1 MYFSPRLFAMTRG
14 LRPRIALAAV
24 VGLLALGA
32 SIARLALTGWVIARV
47 FEGAPAADLVASLAV
62 LAGLIAARA
71 GLQYARDAV
80 SYRTATATKIAV
92 RRRVYEHVLALGP
105 GFVDQRRTGDILM
118 SLVDGVE
125 SLETFFGQY
134 LPQFVVALT
143 APVLIFAFVAVLDV
157 QTGLILLSFA
167 VFTLFIPLML
177 RNWTNASG
185 RRRRKAF
192 GELGA
197 EFLDSV
203 QGLATLKAFGQSK
216 TRGQLL
222 AARARNLYRSTMGIV
237 AVDGVSSA
245 ATVLGMSAGATAA
258 LIWGGV
264 RVSNGEL
271 ELSTLVIVLMLG
283 GEVFRPVRELA
294 SLYHQ
299 GMVAMASAEGI
310 FSLLDTPITVQE
322 PTEDRRVADENPAPE
337 VTFEAVDFAYE
348 GGRRPALREM
358 SFTLRAGETLG
369 LVGASGAGKTTIVWL
384 LLRFYDPAGGRV
396 LLGGHDLR
404 DIPIDFLRSKISVV
418 TQETYLFNGT
428 VAENLRVGKPD
439 ASQRELEEAARA
451 ANAYEF
457 VSALP
462 NGFETVVGERGIKLS
477 GGERQ
482 RIAIARALLKSA
494 PILVLDEALS
504 SVDAANEA
512 AIQQALD
519 RLMEGRTTL
528 VIAHRLSSVVGA
540 DRILVIEDG
549 RLVESGTHAE
559 LAAAGG
565 AYTTLMANQQTALGE
580 DIITT
585 RLDLDG
591 GGQAPS
597 RPAVAGVGEEGADG
611 SAREKLGSVDAW
623 SRLMRIAARWRLR
636 LSLTLVTGVAHHAS
650 VTVLGAAS
658 ALLVSAVF
666 RGNELLPYLVLLA
679 VVAPLT
685 ALFRWG
691 ENWSSHDFAY
701 KILAEMRIALYDK
714 LEPLAPAYL
723 VRRKSGDL
731 TGVVGSDVET
741 VENFFAHVIAP
752 TFVALLAPTVVLA
765 VLAVLSWPLALV
777 LLPFLVVAAISP
789 FHAQRSTENLG
800 TEMRNDLGELNA
812 YVVDGLQGIRE
823 VVAFGYGKV
832 RVKEMAERGGEYAGR
847 RIRFLDTQ
855 AFYAS
860 LIEAATALGGLAVL
874 TAGVWLVVE
883 GRMDRA
889 ALPLATLLA
898 LSSFAPVTELANTLK
913 ALMDTLGAVRRIFD
927 VHDERVVV
935 SDGPGVSGGL
945 TDSGLL
951 ATPSMSFHGVGFSYE
966 SLDRRAIDAVTFD
979 VEPGHTV
986 ALVGRSGAG
995 KTTSA
1000 HMLLR
1005 FWDPDEGW
1013 IEAGLHDLRQF
1024 ELDGLRR
1031 QAALVSQDIYLFNAT
1046 VRENLRMARP
1056 RASDREIEEAAR
1068 LANAHEFIV
1077 SFPDG
1082 YDTVVGERGMRLSG
1096 GQRQRLSI
1104 ARAAL
1109 KDAPILILDEATSHL
1124 DAVNEQQVRAALKQ
1138 LMEGRTTLV
1147 IAHRLS
1153 TVRDADRIVVLDSGR
1168 LVEQG
1173 DHRQLLAN
1181 GGLYAQLVQTQL
1193 VSAGGRGIS
1202 TTENAESTEI
1212 ETG

>member
-1 MYFSPRLFAMTRG
+1 MHRG
-14 LRPRIALAAV
+14 
-24 VGLLALGA
+24 GG
-32 SIARLALTGWVIARV
+32 
-47 FEGAPAADLVASLAV
+47 
-62 LAGLIAARA
+62 
-71 GLQYARDAV
+71 
-80 SYRTATATKIAV
+80 
-92 RRRVYEHVLALGP
+92 
-105 GFVDQRRTGDILM
+105 
-118 SLVDGVE
+118 
-125 SLETFFGQY
+125 
-134 LPQFVVALT
+134 
-143 APVLIFAFVAVLDV
+143 
-157 QTGLILLSFA
+157 
-167 VFTLFIPLML
+167 
-177 RNWTNASG
+177 
-185 RRRRKAF
+185 RRKAF

-216 TRGQLL
+216 TRGQFL
-222 AARARNLYRSTMGIV
+222 AEKARHLYRSTMGIV

-245 ATVLGMSAGATAA
+245 TTVLGISAGATAA
-258 LIWGGV
+258 LVWGGI

-271 ELSTLVIVLMLG
+271 ELSTLIIVLMLG

-310 FSLLDTPITVQE
+310 FSLLDTPITVEE
-322 PTEDRRVADENPAPE
+322 PTEDRRVADTDPAPG
-337 VTFEAVDFAYE
+337 VTFDSVDFAYE

-384 LLRFYDPAGGRV
+384 LLRFYDPAAGRI
-396 LLGGHDLR
+396 LLGSHDLR
-404 DIPIDFLRSKISVV
+404 DLPIDVLRSRISVV

-439 ASQRELEEAARA
+439 ASQGELEEAAKA
-451 ANAYEF
+451 ANAFEF
-457 VSALP
+457 IVALP
-462 NGFETVVGERGIKLS
+462 GGFETVVGERGIKLS

-482 RIAIARALLKSA
+482 RIAIARALLKAA

-540 DRILVIEDG
+540 DRILVMEDG

-559 LAAAGG
+559 LSAAGG
-565 AYTTLMANQQTALGE
+565 AYTTLMANQQTSMGD

-585 RLDLDG
+585 GRDSDD
-591 GGQAPS
+591 ADRS
-597 RPAVAGVGEEGADG
+597 RPDIATPAMDGVELDAP
-611 SAREKLGSVDAW
+611 ARGKLGSVEAW
-623 SRLMRIAARWRLR
+623 SRLMQVAARWKPRLA
-636 LSLTLVTGVAHHAS
+636 LTLVTGVAHHAS
-650 VTVLGAAS
+650 VTALGAAS

-666 RGNELLPYLVLLA
+666 RENDLLPYLVLLA
-679 VVAPLT
+679 VIAPLT

-701 KILAEMRIALYDK
+701 KILAEMRIGLYEK

-731 TGVVGSDVET
+731 TGVVGSDVEA

-752 TFVALLAPTVVLA
+752 TFVAVLAPTVVLA
-765 VLAVLSWPLALV
+765 VLAFLSWPLALV
-777 LLPFLVVAAISP
+777 LLPFLVVAAASP
-789 FHAQRSTENLG
+789 FHAQRRTENLG

-823 VVAFGYGKV
+823 VSAFGYGPV
-832 RVKEMAERGGEYAGR
+832 RVREMAEKSGAYAGR

-860 LIEAATALGGLAVL
+860 LIEAVTAFGGLAVL

-889 ALPLATLLA
+889 DLPLATLLA

-913 ALMDTLGAVRRIFD
+913 ALMDTLGAVRRVFD
-927 VHDERVVV
+927 VHDEQAVVG
-935 SDGPGVSGGL
+935 DGPGVAEGL
-945 TDSGLL
+945 TAKGLL
-951 ATPSMSFHGVGFSYE
+951 ATPSISFHGVGFSYE
-966 SLDRRAIDAVTFD
+966 SLDRRAIDGVAFD
-979 VEPGHTV
+979 VEPGQTV

-1005 FWDPDEGW
+1005 FWDPNEGW

-1046 VRENLRMARP
+1046 IRENLRMAKP
-1056 RASDREIEEAAR
+1056 DAPDGEIEGAAR
-1068 LANAHEFIV
+1068 LSNAHEFIV

-1082 YDTVVGERGMRLSG
+1082 YDTMVGERGMQLSG

-1181 GGLYAQLVQTQL
+1181 GGLYAQLVRTQL
-1193 VSAGGRGIS
+1193 VSASGRGR
-1202 TTENAESTEI
+1202 TA
-1212 ETG
+1212 

>member
-14 LRPRIALAAV
+14 LRGRIALAAV
-24 VGLLALGA
+24 VGLFALGA

-47 FEGAPAADLVASLAV
+47 FEGAPAADLVGPLAV

-71 GLQYARDAV
+71 VLQYARDAV
-80 SYRTATATKIAV
+80 SYRTATATKISV

-134 LPQFVVALT
+134 LPQFIVALT
-143 APVLIFAFVAVLDV
+143 APLLIFAFVAFLDI
-157 QTGLILLSFA
+157 QTGLIFLSFA
-167 VFTLFIPLML
+167 LFTLFIPLML
-177 RNWTNASG
+177 RNWTNTSG

-216 TRGQLL
+216 NRGRLL
-222 AARARNLYRSTMGIV
+222 AEKARHLYRSTMGIV

-245 ATVLGMSAGATAA
+245 ATVLGISVGATAA
-258 LIWGGV
+258 LVWGGV
-264 RVSNGEL
+264 RVSNGDL

-310 FSLLDTPITVQE
+310 FSLLDTPVTVEE
-322 PTEDRRVADENPAPE
+322 PAEDRRVADRDPAPE
-337 VTFEAVDFAYE
+337 VTFESVDFAYE
-348 GGRRPALREM
+348 GGRRPALRDM

-384 LLRFYDPAGGRV
+384 LLRFYDPAAGRI

-404 DIPIDFLRSKISVV
+404 DLPIDFLRSRISVV

-439 ASQRELEEAARA
+439 ASQGELEEAARA
-451 ANAYEF
+451 ANAHEF
-457 VSALP
+457 ISALP
-462 NGFETVVGERGIKLS
+462 DGFETVVGERGIKLS

-482 RIAIARALLKSA
+482 RIAIARALLKAA

-549 RLVESGTHAE
+549 RLVESGTHAD
-559 LAAAGG
+559 LSAAGG
-565 AYTTLMANQQTALGE
+565 AYTTLMANQQASRGD

-585 RLDLDG
+585 RADSDG
-591 GGQAPS
+591 GDAGRSGDAPPGMDGAKPDA
-597 RPAVAGVGEEGADG
+597 PAGE
-611 SAREKLGSVDAW
+611 RLGSVEAW
-623 SRLMRIAARWRLR
+623 SRLMRVAARWKPRLA
-636 LSLTLVTGVAHHAS
+636 LTLITGVAHHAS
-650 VTVLGAAS
+650 VVALGAAS

-666 RGNELLPYLVLLA
+666 RENELLPYLVLLA
-679 VVAPLT
+679 VMAPLT

-752 TFVALLAPTVVLA
+752 TFVAVLAPAVVLA

-777 LLPFLVVAAISP
+777 LLPFLVVAAVSP
-789 FHAQRSTENLG
+789 FHAQRSTERLG

-823 VVAFGYGKV
+823 VAAFGYGPV
-832 RVKEMAERGGEYAGR
+832 RVREMAERGGAYAGR

-855 AFYAS
+855 ALHAS
-860 LIEAATALGGLAVL
+860 LIEAVTALGGLAVL

-889 ALPLATLLA
+889 DLPLATLLA

-913 ALMDTLGAVRRIFD
+913 ALMDTLGAVRRVFD
-927 VHDERVVV
+927 VHDEQPVVA
-935 SDGPGVSGGL
+935 DGPGVTEELTGDGL
-945 TDSGLL
+945 I
-951 ATPSMSFHGVGFSYE
+951 ATPSTSFHGVGFAYE
-966 SLDRRAIDAVTFD
+966 SLDRRAIDGVTFD
-979 VEPGHTV
+979 VEPGQTV

-1005 FWDPDEGW
+1005 FWDPNEGW

-1046 VRENLRMARP
+1046 IRENLRMARP
-1056 RASDREIEEAAR
+1056 NAQDREIEDAAR
-1068 LANAHEFIV
+1068 LANAHEFIE

-1082 YDTVVGERGMRLSG
+1082 YDTMVGERGMQLSG

-1124 DAVNEQQVRAALKQ
+1124 DAVNEQQVRTALRQ

-1181 GGLYAQLVQTQL
+1181 GGLYARLVQTQL
-1193 VSAGGRGIS
+1193 VSAGGRGVS
-1202 TTENAESTEI
+1202 TTENT
-1212 ETG
+1212 

>member
-14 LRPRIALAAV
+14 LRGRIALAAV
-24 VGLLALGA
+24 VGLFALGA

-47 FEGAPAADLVASLAV
+47 FEGAPAAELVGPLVV
-62 LAGLIAARA
+62 LAGLIAVRA

-80 SYRTATATKIAV
+80 SYRTATATKISV

-134 LPQFVVALT
+134 LPQFIVALA
-143 APVLIFAFVAVLDV
+143 APVLIFAFVAFLDV
-157 QTGLILLSFA
+157 QTGLIFLSFA
-167 VFTLFIPLML
+167 LFTLFIPFML
-177 RNWTNASG
+177 RNWTNTSG

-197 EFLDSV
+197 DFLDSV

-216 TRGQLL
+216 ARGRFL
-222 AARARNLYRSTMGIV
+222 AEKARHLYRSTMGIV

-245 ATVLGMSAGATAA
+245 TTVLGISAGAAAA
-258 LIWGGV
+258 LVWGGV

-310 FSLLDTPITVQE
+310 FSLLDTPITVEE
-322 PTEDRRVADENPAPE
+322 PTDDRRVADTDPAPE
-337 VTFEAVDFAYE
+337 VTFDSVDFAYE

-384 LLRFYDPAGGRV
+384 LLRFYDPAAGRI

-404 DIPIDFLRSKISVV
+404 DLPIDFLRSRISVV

-439 ASQRELEEAARA
+439 ASQSELEEAARA
-451 ANAYEF
+451 ANAHEF
-457 VSALP
+457 ISALP
-462 NGFETVVGERGIKLS
+462 NGFDTVVGERGIKLS

-482 RIAIARALLKSA
+482 RIAIARALLKAA

-549 RLVESGTHAE
+549 RLAESGTHAE
-559 LAAAGG
+559 LSAAGG
-565 AYTTLMANQQTALGE
+565 AYTTLMANQQTSMGD
-580 DIITT
+580 DIITE
-585 RLDLDG
+585 RLESGDVDWGGAEMATPGMDG
-591 GGQAPS
+591 PKPDAP
-597 RPAVAGVGEEGADG
+597 
-611 SAREKLGSVDAW
+611 ARERLGSVEAW
-623 SRLMRIAARWRLR
+623 SRLMQVAAQWKPRLA
-636 LSLTLVTGVAHHAS
+636 LTLVTGVAHHAS
-650 VTVLGAAS
+650 VVTLGAAS

-666 RGNELLPYLVLLA
+666 RENDLLPYLVLLA
-679 VVAPLT
+679 VMAPLT
-685 ALFRWG
+685 ALFRWA

-701 KILAEMRIALYDK
+701 KILAEMRIALYEK

-752 TFVALLAPTVVLA
+752 TFVAVLAPTVVLA

-777 LLPFLVVAAISP
+777 LLPFLVVAAVSP
-789 FHAQRSTENLG
+789 FHAQRITEDLG

-823 VVAFGYGKV
+823 VSAFGYGPV
-832 RVKEMAERGGEYAGR
+832 RVREMAERGGAYAAR
-847 RIRFLDTQ
+847 RIRFLDIQ

-860 LIEAATALGGLAVL
+860 LIEAVTALGGLAVL

-889 ALPLATLLA
+889 DLPLATLLA

-913 ALMDTLGAVRRIFD
+913 ALMDTLGAVRRVFD
-927 VHDERVVV
+927 VHDERAAVT
-935 SDGPGVSGGL
+935 DGPGVKDGL
-945 TDSGLL
+945 RDGGLL
-951 ATPSMSFHGVGFSYE
+951 ATPSISFHRVGFSYE
-966 SLDRRAIDAVTFD
+966 SLDRRAIDGVAFD
-979 VEPGHTV
+979 VKPGQTV

-1046 VRENLRMARP
+1046 IRENLRMAKP
-1056 RASDREIEEAAR
+1056 DAPDGEIEEAAR

-1082 YDTVVGERGMRLSG
+1082 YDTMVGERGMQLSG

-1173 DHRQLLAN
+1173 DHRQLLAS

-1193 VSAGGRGIS
+1193 VSASGRSG
-1202 TTENAESTEI
+1202 TP
-1212 ETG
+1212 

>member
-14 LRPRIALAAV
+14 LRGRIALAAV
-24 VGLLALGA
+24 VGLFALGA

-47 FEGAPAADLVASLAV
+47 FEGAPAADLVGPLAV
-62 LAGLIAARA
+62 LAVLIAARA

-80 SYRTATATKIAV
+80 SYRTATATKISV
-92 RRRVYEHVLALGP
+92 RRRVYEHLLALGP

-134 LPQFVVALT
+134 LPQFIVALT
-143 APVLIFAFVAVLDV
+143 APVLIFAFVAFLDV
-157 QTGLILLSFA
+157 QTGLIFLSFA
-167 VFTLFIPLML
+167 LFTLFIPLML

-222 AARARNLYRSTMGIV
+222 AGKARHLYRSTMGIV

-245 ATVLGMSAGATAA
+245 TTVLGISAGATAA
-258 LIWGGV
+258 LVWGGV
-264 RVSNGEL
+264 RVSNGDL

-310 FSLLDTPITVQE
+310 FSLLDTPITVEE
-322 PTEDRRVADENPAPE
+322 PTEDRRVSDKAPAPE
-337 VTFEAVDFAYE
+337 VTFDSVDFGYE
-348 GGRRPALREM
+348 GGRRPALRDM

-384 LLRFYDPAGGRV
+384 LLRFYDPVAGRI

-404 DIPIDFLRSKISVV
+404 DLPIDFLRSRISVV

-428 VAENLRVGKPD
+428 VAENLRVGKPE
-439 ASQRELEEAARA
+439 ASQSELEEAARA
-451 ANAYEF
+451 ANAHDF
-457 VSALP
+457 IMALP

-482 RIAIARALLKSA
+482 RVAIARALLKAA

-512 AIQQALD
+512 VIQQALD

-540 DRILVIEDG
+540 DRILVLEDG

-559 LAAAGG
+559 LSAAGG
-565 AYTTLMANQQTALGE
+565 AYTTLMANQQTSRDD

-585 RLDLDG
+585 RLDSDG
-591 GGQAPS
+591 AARGRVETATPGID
-597 RPAVAGVGEEGADG
+597 GAKPEAE
-611 SAREKLGSVDAW
+611 ARERLGSVEAW
-623 SRLMRIAARWRLR
+623 SRLMRVATRWKPRLA
-636 LSLTLVTGVAHHAS
+636 LTLVTGVVHHAS
-650 VTVLGAAS
+650 VVGLGAVS

-666 RGNELLPYLVLLA
+666 RENELLPYLVLLA
-679 VVAPLT
+679 FMAPLT

-731 TGVVGSDVET
+731 TGVIGSDVET

-752 TFVALLAPTVVLA
+752 TFVAVLAPTVVLA
-765 VLAVLSWPLALV
+765 VLAALSWPLALV
-777 LLPFLVVAAISP
+777 LLPFLVVAALSP
-789 FHAQRSTENLG
+789 FHAQRRTENLG

-823 VVAFGYGKV
+823 VAAFGYGPV
-832 RVKEMAERGGEYAGR
+832 RIREMAERGGAYARR
-847 RIRFLDTQ
+847 RIRFLDIQ

-874 TAGVWLVVE
+874 AAGVWLVVD

-889 ALPLATLLA
+889 DLPLATLLA

-913 ALMDTLGAVRRIFD
+913 ALMDTLGAVRRVFD
-927 VHDERVVV
+927 VHDEQVVV
-935 SDGPGVSGGL
+935 GDGPGVAEGL
-945 TDSGLL
+945 TAKGLL
-951 ATPSMSFHGVGFSYE
+951 ATPSISFHGVGFSYE
-966 SLDRRAIDAVTFD
+966 SPDRRAIDGVAFD
-979 VEPGHTV
+979 VEPGQTV

-1005 FWDPDEGW
+1005 FWDPNEGW

-1031 QAALVSQDIYLFNAT
+1031 QVALVSQDTYLFNST
-1046 VRENLRMARP
+1046 IRENLRMAKP
-1056 RASDREIEEAAR
+1056 DAPNGEIEQAAR

-1082 YDTVVGERGMRLSG
+1082 YDTTVGERGMQLSG

-1153 TVRDADRIVVLDSGR
+1153 TVRDADRIVVMDSGR

-1173 DHRQLLAN
+1173 DHRQLLSN
-1181 GGLYAQLVQTQL
+1181 GGLYAQLVQAQL
-1193 VSAGGRGIS
+1193 VSASGRSS
-1202 TTENAESTEI
+1202 TP
-1212 ETG
+1212 